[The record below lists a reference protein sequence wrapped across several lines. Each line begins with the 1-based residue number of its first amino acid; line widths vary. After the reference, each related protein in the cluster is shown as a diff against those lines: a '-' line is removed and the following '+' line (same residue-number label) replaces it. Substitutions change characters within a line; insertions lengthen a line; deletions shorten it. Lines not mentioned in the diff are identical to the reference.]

1 MTENLISLKYNCH
14 NTNIIILNVDKR
26 SFKSKHFKYSFLVD
40 FFNDLDKFSRL
51 KRKTENKQ
59 KTTKKQQ
66 KKEAKVNDTAS
77 ESYNYLQEI
86 YYIFMKIIIYQMLK
100 KENGP
105 QI

>member
-14 NTNIIILNVDKR
+14 NTNIIVLKVDKH
-26 SFKSKHFKYSFLVD
+26 SFKLKHFKHSFLVD

-59 KTTKKQQ
+59 TNKKKKKKKKKKQ
-66 KKEAKVNDTAS
+66 KKKKKS
-77 ESYNYLQEI
+77 ELFNYLLEI
-86 YYIFMKIIIYQMLK
+86 YYIFMNIIIYQMLK

-105 QI
+105 

>member
-14 NTNIIILNVDKR
+14 NTNIIVLKVDKH
-26 SFKSKHFKYSFLVD
+26 SFKLKHFKHSLLVD

-59 KTTKKQQ
+59 TNKKKK
-66 KKEAKVNDTAS
+66 KKERKKAKVNDTAS
-77 ESYNYLQEI
+77 ELYNYLLEI
-86 YYIFMKIIIYQMLK
+86 YYIFMNIIIYQMLK

-105 QI
+105 